1 MTQVKVS
8 KISNLVAVTETPTRV
23 EVQRPSSQIVEV
35 TAPGPQGPPFA
46 GSTFFNTAAIGALTS
61 GNRGQVLEFDG
72 TQFSPTDELEND
84 LTITGGNF

>member
-1 MTQVKVS
+1 MAKVNVS
-8 KISNLVAVTETPTRV
+8 KISSLVKVTETPTRV
-23 EVQRPSSQIVEV
+23 EVQKSSSTVVEV

-61 GNRGQVLEFDG
+61 GDVGQVLEFDG
-72 TQFSPTDELEND
+72 ARFSPTNELEND

>member
-1 MTQVKVS
+1 MADIQINR
-8 KISNLVAVTETPTRV
+8 ISNLVQVTETPNAI
-23 EVQRPSSQIVEV
+23 EVQRPTTKILEV

-61 GNRGQVLEFDG
+61 GDVGQVLEFDG
-72 TQFSPTDELEND
+72 AQFSPTNELEND